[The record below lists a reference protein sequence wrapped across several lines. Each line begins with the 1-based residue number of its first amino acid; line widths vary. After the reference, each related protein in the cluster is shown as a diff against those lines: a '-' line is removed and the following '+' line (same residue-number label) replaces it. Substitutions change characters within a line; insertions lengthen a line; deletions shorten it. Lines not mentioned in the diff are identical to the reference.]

1 MMLSEYDTDTEPV
14 TFICFTRYPP
24 SLLHLFQ
31 GNFPPLKQI
40 NSPDLGNS
48 FVVFPEQEEG
58 TGTNCDNC
66 RLSIIHEELE

>member
-1 MMLSEYDTDTEPV
+1 MT
-14 TFICFTRYPP
+14 P
-24 SLLHLFQ
+24 SLLYVTHSFVLLDIFHLHYTFS
-31 GNFPPLKQI
+31 GKRSTRLKQI

-66 RLSIIHEELE
+66 RLSIIYYT